1 MHFSKG
7 IFSRL
12 FIVGFAIVAQF
23 ALFMMIISRLN
34 EFHFAFNT
42 LMHIIS
48 FAVII
53 SIINRDMITEAKIP
67 WIIITLLIPLFGTVT
82 YLCFSEY
89 KLSRKQKKQHQLVIE
104 RMAKHF
110 DTDKQTHY
118 KIMEKA
124 GKYSGQCRYILKN
137 TKQYAYDN
145 TDTEFYPDGE
155 AFLRSLINELSKA
168 KKYIFMEYFIIEE
181 GVMWNSVYEILKEKA
196 ASGVEVR
203 LMYDDLGSVN
213 TLGWY
218 FDKKVSQE
226 GIICVKFNPF
236 KPVIS
241 ERHNNRDHRKITVI
255 DGNVAFV
262 GGHNIA
268 DEYINAKQRC
278 GYWKDTAIRIRGNA
292 VKSFAALFLQNYDNQ
307 MGIVENYAKY
317 LNNEYFSNPNAKG
330 IVQPY
335 GDGPRPAYGDY
346 VAANIFLN
354 MINQAEKYIWITT
367 PYLIIDSKLQNALC
381 SAAMRG
387 VDVRI
392 ITPHIPDKKAI
403 FAMTRSYYH
412 RLQQGGVKIYEYTP
426 GFMHAKQVL
435 CDDESATVGTVNL
448 DYRSLIHHYECGV
461 FMAGTECIEDI
472 KQDFLN
478 LFSCS
483 QNMQGFA
490 QNKLVTLL
498 CRIGTA
504 FTPLL

>member
-12 FIVGFAIVAQF
+12 FIVGMAIVAQF
-23 ALFMMIISRLN
+23 VLFMVVISRLN
-34 EFHFAFNT
+34 EFHFAFNL

-67 WIIITLLIPLFGTVT
+67 WIIITLVIPLFGTVT

-104 RMAKHF
+104 RMEKYFSNEKETHHSIIQDA
-110 DTDKQTHY
+110 DKY
-118 KIMEKA
+118 K
-124 GKYSGQCRYILKN
+124 GQCNYILKS
-137 TKQYAYDN
+137 TRQYAYDN
-145 TDTEFYPDGE
+145 TETQFYPDGQS
-155 AFLRSLINELSKA
+155 FLKSLMHELSNA
-168 KKYIFMEYFIIEE
+168 QKYIFMEYFIIED
-181 GVMWNSVYEILKEKA
+181 GIMWSSVFEILKEKA
-196 ASGVEVR
+196 VSGVEVR

-213 TLGWY
+213 TLDWD
-218 FDKKVSQE
+218 FDRRMRKE

-255 DGNVAFV
+255 DGNVSFV
-262 GGHNIA
+262 GGLNLA
-268 DEYINAKQRC
+268 DEYINVKQRC
-278 GYWKDTAIRIRGNA
+278 GHWKDTAVMVRGNA
-292 VKSFAALFLQNYDNQ
+292 AKSLAALFLQNYDNQ
-307 MGIVENYAKY
+307 TGIVENYGKY
-317 LNNEYFSNPNAKG
+317 LNNEYAPNSAASG

-346 VAANIFLN
+346 VAADIFLN
-354 MINQAEKYIWITT
+354 MINQAENYIWITT
-367 PYLIIDSKLQNALC
+367 PYLIIDSKMQNALC
-381 SAAMRG
+381 RAAMRG

-412 RLQQGGVKIYEYTP
+412 RLQKGGVKIYEYTP
-426 GFMHAKQVL
+426 GFMHAKQVV
-435 CDDESATVGTVNL
+435 CDDKAAIVGTVNL

-461 FMAGTECIEDI
+461 FMVGTECIKDI
-472 KQDFLN
+472 KQDFVN
-478 LFSCS
+478 LFECS
-483 QNMQGFA
+483 QDMSGFS
-490 QNKLVTLL
+490 QNKLVTML
-498 CRIGTA
+498 CRIGAA
-504 FTPLL
+504 FTPML